1 MAVEMDGGAGMAA
14 VAINIWRRRR
24 LLTSTSAQ
32 VTGQSSRRAD
42 ATLVQSSSGPTPP
55 SCLASA
61 LGRATRSCLQTG
73 LMARDIA
80 LVEVPTWCEIPCETT
95 NRPVVVTPLL
105 TFVTSTGRCAGG

>member
-1 MAVEMDGGAGMAA
+1 MAVEMDGGAELAA
-14 VAINIWRRRR
+14 VTLDSWRRRR

-80 LVEVPTWCEIPCETT
+80 LVEVPAWCAIPCG
-95 NRPVVVTPLL
+95 VVVAPPLL